1 MIVTES
7 LEIPI
12 YSRRLH
18 IIISGDFTKDYPEIN
33 KKYHQEFT
41 EEDNVLGMSQGRCG
55 HSLIIINVGRHRANF
70 PKNKIE
76 IEIADTIGHECV
88 HTCNRLFSAIGA
100 RLDQDNDEPQAYLV
114 GWLIKQVTKNYLKF
128 KAQEDVKKI

>member
-12 YSRRLH
+12 YGRRLH
-18 IIISGDFTKDYPEIN
+18 IIISGDFIKDYPEIN
-33 KKYHQEFT
+33 KKFNQEFT
-41 EEDNVLGMSQGRCG
+41 QEDNVLGMSQGRTG
-55 HSLIIINVGRHRANF
+55 HSLIIVNVGRHRTIF
-70 PKNKIE
+70 PKAKVE

-88 HTCNRLFSAIGA
+88 HTCNRLFSNIGA
-100 RLDQDNDEPQAYLV
+100 TLDQDNDEPQAYLV